1 MAAHQNLDHM
11 NNTTFHS
18 PFWLNLKCQLL
29 SVTLMGLCELPK
41 YFSEVFWEIELSQ
54 TPPTCLIIQ
63 QFYYGTQMR
72 IAESCTKSQPCVA
85 RIELTITQPILN
97 NQFFETQL
105 INELSK
111 QGWSSV
117 GGLA

>member
-1 MAAHQNLDHM
+1 
-11 NNTTFHS
+11 
-18 PFWLNLKCQLL
+18 
-29 SVTLMGLCELPK
+29 MGLRELPK

-63 QFYYGTQMR
+63 QCYYGTQMR

-111 QGWSSV
+111 QGWSWV
-117 GGLA
+117 FQLINKYFILLAILKSIRRNIAENLDGCEYKS